1 MEDNPLTI
9 IKVLYQSLRRLRKDT
24 KSIDDSIYTKELE
37 LVQKYEK
44 RIFSELG
51 ITEDNILIDINKAY
65 LELTMKAN
73 GKADLYFHAYMWDKY
88 LRDLQKKYDNS
99 TEKPDDFE
107 KIQLFATN

>member
-1 MEDNPLTI
+1 M
-9 IKVLYQSLRRLRKDT
+9 
-24 KSIDDSIYTKELE
+24 
-37 LVQKYEK
+37 
-44 RIFSELG
+44 
-51 ITEDNILIDINKAY
+51 IDINKAY

-107 KIQLFATN
+107 KISLFATNQYPFIQRLVGLASTLAKVNVNVRKYPFNEESY